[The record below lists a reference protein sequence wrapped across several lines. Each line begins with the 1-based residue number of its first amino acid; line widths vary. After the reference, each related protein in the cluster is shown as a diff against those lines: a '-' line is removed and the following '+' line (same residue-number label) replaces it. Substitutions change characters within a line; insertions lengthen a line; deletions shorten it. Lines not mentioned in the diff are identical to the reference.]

1 MAEKV
6 TNYQCPSCT
15 GPLHFAGSS
24 GKLECEYCG
33 SSYEVAE
40 IEEIYKKKEEEAIKA
55 LAEEEAK
62 GSEGEWDFETG
73 ESNWADEEGLKAYNC
88 PSCGAELI
96 CDEHTVATSCP
107 YCNNPT
113 VVAGK
118 VSGMLKPD
126 YVIPFKYDKKAA
138 VEALKNHYKGKKLL
152 PKEFTANNH
161 IEEVKGVYVPFWL
174 FNGEADASAVYKAT
188 RSFTHRRG
196 EYEVITTQHFV
207 VKRRGNIPFEKI
219 PVDAS
224 SKMPDEYMDSIE
236 PFDYSELKPFST
248 AYLPGYFADKY
259 DVKAEASIGRAETR
273 IENTALECLRSTVK
287 GYLTCVTVGK
297 NVNIKRGKA
306 EYALLPVWVLCTK
319 WNGQNYLFTM
329 NGQTGKL
336 VGDLPVS
343 MQKFW
348 TYFFAIAI
356 PLMVIFALAMLLI

>member
-1 MAEKV
+1 MIDFRKPTLEDKEWINRKIEETV
-6 TNYQCPSCT
+6 SPSCEYT
-15 GPLHFAGSS
+15 FGNIFAYTA
-24 GKLECEYCG
+24 KMEIM
-33 SSYEVAE
+33 VAE
-40 IEEIYKKKEEEAIKA
+40 CFSCLVTRCIYD
-55 LAEEEAK
+55 
-62 GSEGEWDFETG
+62 GE
-73 ESNWADEEGLKAYNC
+73 LM
-88 PSCGAELI
+88 
-96 CDEHTVATSCP
+96 
-107 YCNNPT
+107 YCYPMGN
-113 VVAGK
+113 G
-118 VSGMLKPD
+118 
-126 YVIPFKYDKKAA
+126 DKKAA

-152 PKEFTANNH
+152 PKEFTADNH

-196 EYEVITTQHFV
+196 EYEIITTQHFV
-207 VKRRGNIPFEKI
+207 IKRRGNIPFEKI

-236 PFDYSELKPFST
+236 PFDYGELKPFST

-273 IENTALECLRSTVK
+273 IENTALDCLRSTVT

-343 MQKFW
+343 MKKFW
-348 TYFFAIAI
+348 AYFFAIAI
-356 PLMVIFALAMLLI
+356 PLMVIFAIAMLLI